1 MIGVALYTI
10 LCVISTF
17 MFLKDFYYHWDTE
30 YEATVIEYK
39 NINSTFYEEK
49 PPENAS
55 RTEILIMKLIDI
67 YFFEDMFWEEVK
79 RYKIDNYKNFNA
91 TDLKKIKTYS
101 LNQRIY
107 QNKEKKVILNIE
119 TNDKKSY
126 RLDYDNSF
134 LFFVRFFSKI
144 TLNGPISIVIYL
156 MSLIL
161 PDNITVTFV
170 LIGSVTYQMYESLLI
185 FLFLPVYF
193 IF

>member
-1 MIGVALYTI
+1 MIGVASYII
-10 LCVISTF
+10 LCGISTF
-17 MFLKDFYYHWDTE
+17 MLLKDFYYHWDTE

-39 NINSTFYEEK
+39 NINSSLYEEK
-49 PPENAS
+49 LPENAS
-55 RTEILIMKLIDI
+55 RTEKLVLKLIDI
-67 YFFEDMFWEEVK
+67 YFEDMFWEEVK

-91 TDLKKIKTYS
+91 TDLEKIKTYS

-107 QNKEKKVILNIE
+107 QNKEKKIILKIE

-134 LFFVRFFSKI
+134 LFFVRFFSNI
-144 TLNGPISIVIYL
+144 TFKGPISIVIYL

-170 LIGSVTYQMYESLLI
+170 LIGSVTCQMYELFLT
-185 FLFLPVYF
+185 FLFLPVILYF
-193 IF
+193 